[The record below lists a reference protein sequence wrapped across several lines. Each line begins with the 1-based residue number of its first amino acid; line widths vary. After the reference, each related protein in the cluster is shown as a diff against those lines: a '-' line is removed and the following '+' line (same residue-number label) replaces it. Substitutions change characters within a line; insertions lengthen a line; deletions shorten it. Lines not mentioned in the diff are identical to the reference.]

1 MAAGSLE
8 VSRFVTNKI
17 EKFLKTDIYG
27 EEKYF
32 FKLQRFGF
40 GFIGFWFLNFTNWQI
55 GFTMFN
61 SLEILFYAI
70 FQINFCVKNFNNL
83 VEFLSGIT
91 PLVTQ
96 VITAFK
102 ILIVLSRR
110 EAFKSILTSLHES
123 FVNGKWEIYDIP
135 HSWEFFYIIL
145 QMWMKNRAQLTLVPA
160 KSPT

>member
-123 FVNGKWEIYDIP
+123 FVNGK
-135 HSWEFFYIIL
+135 
-145 QMWMKNRAQLTLVPA
+145 
-160 KSPT
+160 